1 MRRENDFGGASMT
14 STTSIISTIS
24 KDTMLE
30 NVQVTVLKNGA
41 TVVTSPDAGA
51 ESVALG
57 IWVGAGG
64 RHEPAAIAGASHFL
78 EHMLFKGTPT
88 RSALAISQAIEGRG
102 GYLNAFT
109 QEEGTC
115 YYARLPHEY
124 LAQAFDVL
132 ADMYLNASVGEEDF
146 NRERDVILEEIKMYQ
161 DLPQHVVQEK
171 LQEAMF
177 KGHAL
182 GAPLSG
188 DEPTLRGMTRETLL
202 GYKARAYTPGAT
214 VFAFAGRLD
223 HGACV
228 ACVERAVGGM
238 RKAKGLA
245 FKRVDGRVRQERL
258 SLVRKEIAQVH
269 AVVGFRVFGRHD
281 DRRYALRVLNSLLGE
296 NMSSRLFQSVRE
308 RRGLCY
314 SIQSSFQLFEETG
327 LFAVSGGFDT
337 RRAVAALKL
346 TAKEIR
352 RVLAVKVGAGELKRA
367 KDYLLGTFR
376 LGLEGTSSQM
386 TYIGE
391 SMQNYGRVVPPEET
405 IAAIQAVTA
414 DDVRGVADDIFEP
427 SRMTLSLVVP
437 AAQPESEEA
446 WMDCLDLG

>member
-1 MRRENDFGGASMT
+1 
-14 STTSIISTIS
+14 
-24 KDTMLE
+24 MLE

-41 TVVTSPDAGA
+41 TVVSSSNAEA
-51 ESVALG
+51 ESVAVG
-57 IWVGAGG
+57 IWVGVGG
-64 RHEPAAIAGASHFL
+64 RHEKASVNGVSHFL

-115 YYARLPHEY
+115 YYARLPYEY
-124 LAQAFDVL
+124 LPQAFDVL
-132 ADMYLNASVGEEDF
+132 SDMYLNASVKEDDF

-171 LQEAMF
+171 LQEVMF

-188 DEPTLRGMTRETLL
+188 DEATLRRMSRETLL
-202 GYKARAYTPGAT
+202 RYKAQAYSPGST
-214 VFAFAGRLD
+214 VFAFAGRLE
-223 HGACV
+223 HAACV
-228 ACVERAVGGM
+228 ACVEKAIGGV
-238 RKAKGLA
+238 RKARGLD
-245 FKRVDGRVRQERL
+245 FKRVDGTVPQAPL
-258 SLVRKEIAQVH
+258 ALVKKEIAQVH

-281 DRRYALRVLNSLLGE
+281 DRRYALRVLNGILGE

-327 LFAVSGGFDT
+327 VFTVSGGFDVQ
-337 RRAVAALKL
+337 RAVAALKL

-352 RVLAVKVGAGELKRA
+352 RLIDTKVTAPELKRT
-367 KDYLLGTFR
+367 KDYLLGSFR
-376 LGLEGTSSQM
+376 LGLEGTGNQM
-386 TYIGE
+386 MYIAE
-391 SMQNYGRVVPPEET
+391 SMLNYGRVVRPEET
-405 IAAIQAVTA
+405 IDGIQAVTA
-414 DDVRGVADDIFEP
+414 DDVRRVAEDVFEP

-437 AAQPESEEA
+437 TAQSESEDDWLA
-446 WMDCLDLG
+446 CLAAL